1 MGVTYLIRSINNWF
15 ARKGKVALVVGKIGD
30 RHQFRASFVVT
41 LRLSGIGASPH
52 FPWQLR

>member
-1 MGVTYLIRSINNWF
+1 MHLIRSINNWF
-15 ARKGKVALVVGKIGD
+15 ARVVYGKIGD

-52 FPWQLR
+52 FPR